1 MIDSYTEREAMLF
14 RAGPYPDKE
23 LEVTED
29 DLDGIV
35 TNTAMPL
42 NIKVEHEDSPFDGF
56 LGFVQE
62 IYRRGAELWGRLR
75 IPADAWALI
84 ERSGARRL
92 SVGIA
97 ETAGKLFL
105 VEVSLV
111 QYPRVA
117 DAAVLSYEAVPQLVA
132 TFAEGEIAEGIQEP
146 PAAEPVISDDMEAT
160 HNMAE
165 AEIKTFSEAELE
177 QAKAE
182 ARAAAIAEYEAAQ
195 KAEAEAQAAR
205 DRALARAQELAAE
218 GHISPEQV
226 ERAAALLFAVNE
238 EFEGFL
244 AARPV
249 PTVEETAEEPPAE
262 GGDSGASLKWSDD
275 AARLLAGLGLNPA
288 EV

>member
-14 RAGPYPDKE
+14 RAGPYPDKD

-146 PAAEPVISDDMEAT
+146 PAAEPVIPNDEET
-160 HNMAE
+160 HDMAE
-165 AEIKTFSEAELE
+165 SEIKTFSEAELE
-177 QAKAE
+177 AAKAE
-182 ARAAAIAEYEAAQ
+182 ARAAAIAEYEAARE
-195 KAEAEAQAAR
+195 AEAEAQAAR

-226 ERAAALLFAVNE
+226 ERAAALLFAVND

-249 PTVEETAEEPPAE
+249 PTVEETAEDPPAE